1 MAIINETAA
10 RRYWPGENPIG
21 KRILSGLDEDQWST
35 IIGVVG
41 DVKHVGLDAGTDPEM
56 YYHYLQIPPEAMNLA
71 EGTVALV
78 MRTSADP
85 AGMTS
90 SVRGELRT
98 LDPSLPVFNVQTMQD
113 LLYGSVA
120 QPRFRTFLISM
131 FAGLALVLAA
141 LGLYGVVAY
150 SVSQRTTELGIRV
163 ALGRPTGQ
171 HSEAGGVPRR
181 RTGGDRPGDRHCR
194 HSGRR
199 PGDFAVSVWH
209 QPNRSDHSGS
219 HLSDHPAGG
228 PHGQPGSRLA
238 GRQSGSGDCLAR
250 RVESWSTLARPR
262 ILR

>member
-1 MAIINETAA
+1 MTSRDNQQTPKVVIINEIAA

-21 KRILSGLDEDQWST
+21 KRILSGLDENQWST

-71 EGTVALV
+71 EGTMALV
-78 MRTSADP
+78 IRTSADP

-90 SVRGELRT
+90 AVRRELRT

-131 FAGLALVLAA
+131 FAALALVLAA

-150 SVSQRTTELGIRV
+150 SVSQRTTELGIRDG
-163 ALGRPTGQ
+163 AGRATGQ
-171 HSEAGGVPRR
+171 HFEAGGFPRR
-181 RTGGDRPGDRHCR
+181 WTGGDRSGDRHCR
-194 HSGRR
+194 H
-199 PGDFAVSVWH
+199 VWRE
-209 QPNRSDHSGS
+209 PD
-219 HLSDHPAGG
+219 
-228 PHGQPGSRLA
+228 
-238 GRQSGSGDCLAR
+238 
-250 RVESWSTLARPR
+250 
-262 ILR
+262 